1 MDIESFVSLK
11 TSSELKNLSNEIMNV
26 ITLLSNNK
34 KVFKNMNNKGNQ
46 LLKNPKIQLLKDKIE
61 NKVNLILN
69 KLSELNIYNLLVEF
83 VETIGKINEDEFN
96 YVQKAFYQKMQSDI
110 TFVKIYI
117 NFYNL
122 ITQVYI
128 SNFNYSNKFMINI
141 LEAKFL
147 NDYNDIDYIE
157 EYKFLMDYVDNNN
170 PILTENKRVNHLTII
185 KNMIYSGILTQNL
198 ENIITEQL
206 LEQKKYFVDIYY
218 WMQNKTID
226 AKIKSQIKNIILNNT
241 LPLREKVLLDNL
253 ILDNK
258 NTEVKYDLKKP
269 LKKEVPNN
277 NPTLDLKE
285 VPKVE
290 SIWHLKGMLQNNSTI
305 ILKEDVKEE
314 LKEDVK
320 EDVKE
325 YVIED
330 VIEEVKEDVKEEIKD
345 EVIEHSKTQINEQN
359 INTDTLAIESENIIE
374 EYLYMESI
382 NEVKSFVDNRCK
394 DAVSKNK
401 FCQYLFNKYFES
413 YNDIS
418 SKILEFIKNLI
429 KKQVLFKSNLSR
441 GLLLLYNNWKD
452 LVDDYN
458 NPTIKLKELLICL
471 KKLGI
476 TKNLESL
483 LKTHKIV
490 YE

>member
-11 TSSELKNLSNEIMNV
+11 TLPELENLSNEITN
-26 ITLLSNNK
+26 ILTILSSGK
-34 KVFKNMNNKGNQ
+34 KIIKNINKGNQ

-117 NFYNL
+117 DFYNL
-122 ITQVYI
+122 ITQVYV

-141 LEAKFL
+141 LEAKIL
-147 NDYNDIDYIE
+147 YDYNNIDYTD
-157 EYKFLMDYVDNNN
+157 EYKFLMDYVDENNA
-170 PILTENKRVNHLTII
+170 ILTENKRVNHLTII

-198 ENIITEQL
+198 ENIITELL
-206 LEQKKYFVDIYY
+206 LEQKKYYADIYY
-218 WMQNKTID
+218 WMQNKTINT
-226 AKIKSQIKNIILNNT
+226 KIKSIIKNIILNNT
-241 LPLREKVLLDNL
+241 LPMREKVLLDNL

-258 NTEVKYDLKKP
+258 NTESKNES
-269 LKKEVPNN
+269 KEVSN
-277 NPTLDLKE
+277 
-285 VPKVE
+285 
-290 SIWHLKGMLQNNSTI
+290 NNSTI
-305 ILKEDVKEE
+305 DFKEVHKVESVWNLKRIQQSNSI
-314 LKEDVK
+314 
-320 EDVKE
+320 
-325 YVIED
+325 IETQ
-330 VIEEVKEDVKEEIKD
+330 EEVNEVMTKQSKE
-345 EVIEHSKTQINEQN
+345 QLNEQN

-382 NEVKSFVDNRCK
+382 NEVKVFVDNRCK
-394 DAVSKNK
+394 DAISKNK

-418 SKILEFIKNLI
+418 SKILDFIKNLI
-429 KKQVLFKSNLSR
+429 KKQILFKSNLSR
-441 GLLLLYNNWKD
+441 GLLLLYSNWTD
-452 LVDDYN
+452 VVDDYN
-458 NPTIKLKELLICL
+458 NPTIKLKKLLICL

-483 LKTHKIV
+483 LKTHKIE

>member
-218 WMQNKTID
+218 WVQNKTID

-305 ILKEDVKEE
+305 ILKEDVKE
-314 LKEDVK
+314 DVK
-320 EDVKE
+320 D
-325 YVIED
+325 D
-330 VIEEVKEDVKEEIKD
+330 
-345 EVIEHSKTQINEQN
+345 VIEHSKTQKNEQN